1 MFENNRMTNMENQIE
16 IELPEEVAQG
26 IYTNLAV
33 ITHSSS
39 EFVLDFI
46 RMMPGVPKAQ
56 VKTRLVMTP
65 ENAKRLLFALG
76 ENVSKYETKYQEI
89 SLYEEETPIPTI
101 LSTGG
106 QA

>member
-1 MFENNRMTNMENQIE
+1 MENQIE
-16 IELPEEVAQG
+16 IELSEEVAQG

-39 EFVLDFI
+39 EFVLDFV

-56 VKTRLVMTP
+56 VKTRLVMSP

-76 ENVSKYETKYQEI
+76 DNIGKFEGKYDEI
-89 SLYEEETPIPTI
+89 RLHDEGGQIPTI
-101 LSTGG
+101 LGVGG
-106 QA
+106 KA

>member
-1 MFENNRMTNMENQIE
+1 MENQIE
-16 IELPEEVAQG
+16 IELSEEVAQG

-39 EFVLDFI
+39 EFVLDFV

-56 VKTRLVMTP
+56 VKTRLVMSP

-76 ENVSKYETKYQEI
+76 ENVSKYEAKYDEI
-89 SLYEEETPIPTI
+89 RLHDDVQQIPTI
-101 LSTGG
+101 LGAGG
-106 QA
+106 KA

>member
-1 MFENNRMTNMENQIE
+1 MENQIE
-16 IELPEEVAQG
+16 IELTEEVAQG

-39 EFVLDFI
+39 EFVLDFV

-56 VKTRLVMTP
+56 VKTRLVMSP

-76 ENVSKYETKYQEI
+76 ENVSKYEAKYDEI
-89 SLYEEETPIPTI
+89 RLHDDAQQIPTI
-101 LSTGG
+101 LGPGG
-106 QA
+106 KA